1 MTYLY
6 LIQKNEF
13 IDKNIYKIGLL
24 KSIDKINKNHKIIL
38 LIKDEYKLINLKSLD
53 TSMIEKFQKLKK
65 NYFIG
70 NENSMKYFIS
80 QYIKNLYINESN
92 NIFNTN
98 NYEIIKNIILSDKSD
113 SFKYEQISNN
123 VLTSK
128 KLEIRNIIFDSCLTN
143 EEKYELIN
151 DILHNNKI
159 VNFGNENIDYLD
171 KNEILDSFN
180 NINFIDLLN
189 KYVQLVHFD
198 RSHPENHNINY
209 DDKEIKIYNNF
220 EWQSSNSSNIIH
232 KILTSTI
239 KNIYLL
245 VFVHTIQNT
254 DNDLLYAKG
263 LLTLKKINN
272 LLI

>member
-6 LIQKNEF
+6 LIQKKEF

-24 KSIDKINKNHKIIL
+24 KSIDRINKNHKIIL
-38 LIKDEYKLINLKSLD
+38 LIKDEYNLINLKTLNTIMMS
-53 TSMIEKFQKLKK
+53 KFQKLKK

-70 NENSMKYFIS
+70 NENSIKYFMS
-80 QYIKNLYINESN
+80 QYIKNLYLNKSH

-98 NYEIIKNIILSDKSD
+98 NYETIKTIILSDKPD
-113 SFKYEQISNN
+113 SYKYEQISN
-123 VLTSK
+123 LCSK
-128 KLEIRNIIFDSCLTN
+128 KLEVRNIIFDSCLTN
-143 EEKYELIN
+143 TEKYELIN

-159 VNFGNENIDYLD
+159 VNFGNENIDHID
-171 KNEILDSFN
+171 KDEILDSFN
-180 NINFIDLLN
+180 NCNFIDVLN

-209 DDKEIKIYNNF
+209 DDKDIKIYNNF
-220 EWQSSNSSNIIH
+220 EWQSNDTSNLMH
-232 KILTSTI
+232 KILMSTI
-239 KNIYLL
+239 KKIYLI
-245 VFVHTIQNT
+245 VFVHTIQNSE
-254 DNDLLYAKG
+254 NDLLYAKG